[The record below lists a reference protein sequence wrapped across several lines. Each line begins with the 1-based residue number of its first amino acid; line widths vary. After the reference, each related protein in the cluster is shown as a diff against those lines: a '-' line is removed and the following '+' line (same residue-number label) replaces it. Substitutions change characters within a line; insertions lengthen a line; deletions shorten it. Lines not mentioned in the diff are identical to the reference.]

1 VISTCAPCLLQGT
14 FYRICIQMSTNGNW
28 TTISLPA
35 KGAGSIAAFEPGNIT
50 KRVIKIPQIHTTVP
64 KTCRRWLNV
73 SIHRFILQLRWKSSA
88 NAPKGTEIYLYIPI
102 PQGGTA
108 QYSSYLDFLVFFL
121 SFGWLLTVFFES
133 ERIHSHSRSF
143 FLSILI
149 TPFVLKLLSNNLI
162 FNPKKFDYLL

>member
-121 SFGWLLTVFFES
+121 SLAGFSLSFLSGT
-133 ERIHSHSRSF
+133 HPQPQSF
-143 FLSILI
+143 FFSAILI